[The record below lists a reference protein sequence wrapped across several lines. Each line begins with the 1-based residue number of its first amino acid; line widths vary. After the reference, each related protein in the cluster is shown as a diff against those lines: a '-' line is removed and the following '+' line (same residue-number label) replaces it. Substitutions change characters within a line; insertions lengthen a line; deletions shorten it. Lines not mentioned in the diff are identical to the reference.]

1 MKRDKGIKIFAIVS
15 VIALAIFYLYYRC
28 LDLQVSVAGD
38 GTADA
43 GPLDAAPD
51 KADPAEAG
59 TEVPVEV
66 AAEVLA
72 EAAAPGERD
81 ADSSADAP
89 PISFFLKKARE
100 NKEAGNRDKAC
111 EYAREAIA
119 VSKDSAEIWL
129 FEGYCALAYK
139 KPQGA
144 VKAFNGARNKG
155 VEQMDLAVIGLAE
168 SFRRQNKIKTALKYY
183 EAYLAEFPDGADAAV
198 AKKYA
203 KAIALCLVDEGA
215 CKPDLRKPAS
225 LSFW

>member
-1 MKRDKGIKIFAIVS
+1 MKRGKGMKIFAIVS
-15 VIALAIFYLYYRC
+15 VIVLAIFYLYYRC
-28 LDLQVSVAGD
+28 LDLQVSTAGD

-43 GPLDAAPD
+43 GAPDAAPD
-51 KADPAEAG
+51 QADPAEDPAPETG
-59 TEVPVEV
+59 TEVP
-66 AAEVLA
+66 A
-72 EAAAPGERD
+72 EAAAPGDRD
-81 ADSSADAP
+81 ADSSPEAP

-129 FEGYCALAYK
+129 FEGYCALEYK

-183 EAYLAEFPDGADAAV
+183 ETYLAEFPDGPDAAV

-203 KAIALCLVDEGA
+203 KAIALCLVDDRA
-215 CKPDLRKPAS
+215 CKPDLRKPAP